1 MMNDS
6 SNSYLTKQCEE
17 CGNQFTTLN
26 PNQRFCSNTHF
37 RSCVVCQTTFEVDV
51 KNANSRK
58 KQTCSRKCA
67 AILRKKTISTIVRE
81 CEWCHSTFYS
91 ESNTTKLC
99 SNQHFSTCK
108 ICEKS
113 FPISNEQILNNQVPE
128 TCSTLCR
135 NQLRRQTCQDKY
147 GVDVPS
153 MRPES
158 IERAR
163 IHSSQMQAQRE
174 ETCLQRYG
182 VKNVS
187 QSAEVQAK
195 IRTTMNSPEYK
206 QTFKASMQS
215 KYGVN
220 YAMQSLVLR
229 SKQSRGVKKKSSLEI
244 RLHNILTN
252 YSIEYQP
259 EYVIKNANH
268 VHSFDLFLPKYRILV
283 DCDGRFWHSYDSDP
297 DGVMSRDDY
306 DDVRLSLVPQDFIY
320 TVIVESEFERGLN
333 NLLKVIHSIDDGIF
347 NYDSE
352 LFNWCRSIG
361 FPYPNYSEARMKSD
375 WNKLCNY
382 NTSKY
387 NPYCKFGMSIISNFH
402 RSIYDCRVEN
412 KLSPNAAW
420 NDDNMLKQCITNR
433 LIYQNDVDPSKVLA
447 GFNISK
453 IAPRVSVFNPVTA
466 RYLLTKYASRYHS
479 VVDPFSG
486 FSGRLLGAVSL
497 NKQYI
502 GHDIRE
508 AAVDESNRIIQFLNL
523 EDAVVTVQDIQ
534 AATVKSYNNTCLFT
548 CPPYQHKEVYL
559 EDQMNLTCDEWI
571 QLCLAKYQCDRYL
584 FVVDHTQLY
593 SQYVVEELKSSS
605 HFRNNSELVIL
616 IDKQLNR

>member
-1 MMNDS
+1 MNDS
-6 SNSYLTKQCEE
+6 NNSYITKTCEE
-17 CGNQFTTLN
+17 CGTTFRTLN
-26 PNQRFCSNTHF
+26 PNQRFCANQHF
-37 RSCVVCQTTFEVDV
+37 RSCVICQKLFEIDV

-67 AILRKKTISTIVRE
+67 AVLRKNTISSTVRE
-81 CEWCHSTFYS
+81 CEWCHSTFCS

-108 ICEKS
+108 ICGKS
-113 FPISNEQILNNQVPE
+113 FPISNEQIINNQIPE
-128 TCSTLCR
+128 TCSISCR

-147 GVDVPS
+147 GVSVPS

-158 IERAR
+158 IESAR
-163 IHSSQMQAQRE
+163 IHSIQLQSQRE

-195 IRTTMNSPEYK
+195 IRTTMNSAEYK
-206 QTFKASMQS
+206 QNFKSSMQS

-220 YAMQSLVLR
+220 YAMQSPVLR
-229 SKQSRGVKKKSSLEI
+229 SKHSRSVKKKSSLEI

-259 EYVIKNANH
+259 EYVIKNGDH
-268 VHSFDLFLPKYRILV
+268 IHSFDVFLPKYKILV
-283 DCDGRFWHSYDSDP
+283 DCDGSFWHSYDSDP
-297 DGVMSRDDY
+297 DGMMSRDDY
-306 DDVRLSLVPQDFIY
+306 DDVRLSLVPEEFIY
-320 TVIVESEFERGLN
+320 IVIVESDFERGLN
-333 NLLKVIHSIDDGIF
+333 YLLKVIRSIDDGIF
-347 NYDSE
+347 NYNSE
-352 LFNWCRSIG
+352 LFNWCRNIG
-361 FPYPNYSEARMKSD
+361 FPYPNYSESRMITD
-375 WNKLCNY
+375 WNKLYNY

-387 NPYCKFGMSIISNFH
+387 NPYCKFGMSVVSNFH
-402 RSIYDCRVEN
+402 CSIYDCKVEN
-412 KLSPNAAW
+412 HVSPKEAW
-420 NDDNMLKQCITNR
+420 NDDNMLKQCIANR

-453 IAPRVSVFNPVTA
+453 IAPKVSVFNPVTA
-466 RYLLTKYASRYHS
+466 RYLLKKYAEDFGL

-486 FSGRLLGAVSL
+486 FSGRLLGTASL
-497 NKQYI
+497 NKQYV
-502 GHDIRE
+502 GHDIRKE
-508 AAVDESNRIIQFLNL
+508 TVDESNRIIQFLNL
-523 EDAVVTVQDIQ
+523 KDSVITVQDIQ
-534 AATVKSYNNTCLFT
+534 SSAVERCNNACLFT
-548 CPPYQHKEVYL
+548 CPPYGYKELYL
-559 EDQMNLTCDEWI
+559 EGQMNLTCDEWI